1 MAECKT
7 CGATIEVPEGWSVG
21 PAVRR
26 HYWEAHPERM
36 QKTRADEALPPAKKA
51 GRKKAK
57 PAGGGGCLTGLA
69 LSLCRGE
76 GPGRPMTRYR
86 YRPVVPSVRADAT
99 ARMSRSLRAT

>member
-36 QKTRADEALPPAKKA
+36 QKTRADNQAEQALPAPNKNR
-51 GRKKAK
+51 RKKVA
-57 PAGGGGCLTGLA
+57 PAEVA
-69 LSLCRGE
+69 AS
-76 GPGRPMTRYR
+76 
-86 YRPVVPSVRADAT
+86 SA
-99 ARMSRSLRAT
+99 

>member
-36 QKTRADEALPPAKKA
+36 QKTRADNQAEQALPQPKKR
-51 GRKKAK
+51 GRKK
-57 PAGGGGCLTGLA
+57 PAPA
-69 LSLCRGE
+69 EVAAS
-76 GPGRPMTRYR
+76 
-86 YRPVVPSVRADAT
+86 SA
-99 ARMSRSLRAT
+99 

>member
-36 QKTRADEALPPAKKA
+36 QKTRADKQAEEALPPKKRTAGKKA
-51 GRKKAK
+51 AANG
-57 PAGGGGCLTGLA
+57 
-69 LSLCRGE
+69 
-76 GPGRPMTRYR
+76 
-86 YRPVVPSVRADAT
+86 
-99 ARMSRSLRAT
+99 